1 MSVAKFIIARL
12 KSDATKKEVNH
23 GTRFYFMA
31 FRSSFQYSDLAVVV
45 RILKLASR
53 TAGSIDAAAHS
64 YARRNESSLF
74 RFGSAADDT
83 L

>member
-31 FRSSFQYSDLAVVV
+31 FRSSFQYSDLALVV

-53 TAGSIDAAAHS
+53 TAVV
-64 YARRNESSLF
+64 YRRCGAF
-74 RFGSAADDT
+74 VSAAQRIIS
-83 L
+83 LSIRQRR

>member
-31 FRSSFQYSDLAVVV
+31 FRSSFQYSDLALVV

-53 TAGSIDAAAHS
+53 TAVYRRCDA
-64 YARRNESSLF
+64 F
-74 RFGSAADDT
+74 VSAAQRIIS
-83 L
+83 LSIRQRR

>member
-31 FRSSFQYSDLAVVV
+31 FRSSSQYSDLALVV

-53 TAGSIDAAAHS
+53 TAVV
-64 YARRNESSLF
+64 YRRCGAF
-74 RFGSAADDT
+74 VSAAQRIIS
-83 L
+83 LSIRQRR